1 MERLRR
7 RFPHTLVLG
16 FDAPLPSVGGLPAT
30 RTSGRSD
37 HDVVAEFFT
46 TLRGRPP
53 ADDEAAL
60 LREAVDSCCEDD
72 DLAREQRVVGR
83 EVAG

>member
-16 FDAPLPSVGGLPAT
+16 FDAPLPSVGGMPAS

-37 HDVVAEFFT
+37 HDVVAEFFST
-46 TLRGRPP
+46 VRGRAP
-53 ADDEAAL
+53 AEEESAL
-60 LREAVDSCCEDD
+60 LREAVDACCEDR
-72 DLAREQRVVGR
+72 DLALEAGR
-83 EVAG
+83 